1 MSAADAAEEAGR
13 WLAYAEDDRRLAKAV
28 LAMTDVKPGQAC
40 YHAQQAGEKA
50 LKAALILAGVPV
62 GRTHDLVYLGGM
74 VPAGWTSRFAPTDL
88 ADLGRWAVEA
98 RYPDATARPLG
109 RAIRARRRRRR
120 CRAEGPPPSEPAT
133 TRRSSH
139 RIRS

>member
-1 MSAADAAEEAGR
+1 MSAADAAGEAGR
-13 WLAYAEDDRRLAKAV
+13 WLAYAEDDLRLAKAV
-28 LAMTDVKPGQAC
+28 LTMTDVKPGQAC

-74 VPAGWTSRFAPTDL
+74 VPAGWSSRFAPTDL

-98 RYPDATARPLG
+98 RYPDATGGAEATAADAQGAVALAEDVVEAARQDL
-109 RAIRARRRRRR
+109 ADHA
-120 CRAEGPPPSEPAT
+120 
-133 TRRSSH
+133 
-139 RIRS
+139 